1 MPSRNAASFPLAV
14 VLAVLGVSFAA
25 GLSDGLLYVT
35 CGSVIKLQSYSGTQH
50 CLHSHDIS
58 YGQGSGQQS
67 VTGFAGVDAAN
78 SLWRVVGNKQCIQ
91 GARIANDELIRLQ
104 HLGTRRWL
112 HSHAFASPLSGNQEV
127 SCFGRDAVSDAAD
140 LWHVELDG
148 ASELWLADAAV
159 RLRHNVSGTYLA
171 NHAVA
176 YQRPIAG
183 HTEVFAVKGNA
194 NSAQTRWRAT
204 QGVFL

>member
-1 MPSRNAASFPLAV
+1 MVLCYFVTVGASF
-14 VLAVLGVSFAA
+14 
-25 GLSDGLLYVT
+25 
-35 CGSVIKLQSYSGTQH
+35 
-50 CLHSHDIS
+50 DIQMS
-58 YGQGSGQQS
+58 
-67 VTGFAGVDAAN
+67 TT
-78 SLWRVVGNKQCIQ
+78 IQ
-91 GARIANDELIRLQ
+91 
-104 HLGTRRWL
+104 
-112 HSHAFASPLSGNQEV
+112 V

-148 ASELWLADAAV
+148 PSELWLADAAV